1 MKSDNQ
7 SSSMDSFFTNQA
19 QIESR
24 QRRWRLVLGQIDDQP
39 SAPGDDEGSPGQGIQ
54 ETELT
59 EQEQAMDK
67 ALEALYGDSGEG
79 DLSDSNPDIARW
91 LGDIRKYFPDSVVQI
106 MQRDAMNRLNLRK
119 LLAQPDFLEAVEP
132 DLNLVSNILALKKVM
147 PKQTRET
154 AKEVVRKVV
163 EDLQEKLAFPLKQAL
178 AGSLDRAQRTRR
190 PKHHDINW
198 LRTIHTNLKHYQ
210 PEYEAIIPETMV
222 GYGRRRSS
230 ARDVILAVDT
240 SGSMTTSVVYA
251 SIYAAVMASINSIT
265 TRVVM
270 FDTKVVDV
278 TDQMDDPVETLFGI
292 RLGGGTNI
300 DRALGYCQQL
310 VARPNETILILISD
324 LFEGGNKDNMLRRIG
339 TLVQDGVTVICLLA
353 LNDQGAPRFNRTI
366 SQQLV
371 NLGVTSFACTPEQ
384 FPDLMAA
391 AIDGRDIQQW
401 ASRQQ
406 IVTAPDN

>member
-1 MKSDNQ
+1 MN
-7 SSSMDSFFTNQA
+7 TNQNLNNYFSNQTEA
-19 QIESR
+19 EER
-24 QRRWRLVLGQIDDQP
+24 QRRWRLVLGKIDDEESNQDGDDGEGAQ
-39 SAPGDDEGSPGQGIQ
+39 SAPQTPELSP
-54 ETELT
+54 E
-59 EQEQAMDK
+59 EQAMDQ
-67 ALEALYGDSGEG
+67 ALESLYGDSEEG

-91 LGDIRKYFPDSVVQI
+91 LGDIRNYFPDTVVQI
-106 MQRDAMNRLNLRK
+106 MQRDALKRLNLRK

-132 DLNLVSNILALKKVM
+132 DLNLVANILALKKVM
-147 PKQTRET
+147 PAKTKET

-163 EDLQEKLAFPLKQAL
+163 QELQEKLAYPLQQAI

-210 PEYEAIIPETMV
+210 PDYQSVIPETLV
-222 GYGRRRSS
+222 GYGRKRSS
-230 ARDVILAVDT
+230 VRDVILALDT
-240 SGSMTTSVVYA
+240 SGSMTTSVVYG
-251 SIYAAVMASINSIT
+251 SIYAAVMASINAIT
-265 TRVVM
+265 TKVVM
-270 FDTKVVDV
+270 FDTVVVDIS
-278 TDQMDDPVETLFGI
+278 DQMDDPVEALFGI

-300 DRALGYCQQL
+300 DRALAYCQQI
-310 VARPNETILILISD
+310 VSRPNDTILVLITD
-324 LFEGGNKDNMLRRIG
+324 LFEGGDKESMIRRVAG
-339 TLVQDGVTVICLLA
+339 LVQDGVTVICLLA

-366 SQQLV
+366 AQQLV
-371 NLGVTSFACTPEQ
+371 ELGVSAFSCTPAQ